1 MLYRWEQQNISS
13 NQNAPQHLLCQL
25 ITLFFE
31 PTGALCYAEL
41 GTIILKSGAEYVYLY
56 ESFGAIP
63 AYIFAWS
70 STLVFKP
77 PQISI
82 IAITFGAYMA
92 ESLLPS
98 DCQST
103 VVVAKLFAVLAISK
117 CGCCN
122 AMKHLH
128 VRICLFFFGSEV
140 KTAVKPLVAP
150 C

>member
-1 MLYRWEQQNISS
+1 MMYINWCILYMYVYLML
-13 NQNAPQHLLCQL
+13 
-25 ITLFFE
+25 LFT

-56 ESFGAIP
+56 EAFGGIP

-92 ESLLPS
+92 ESLIPAG
-98 DCQST
+98 CGTT
-103 VVVAKLFAVLAISK
+103 VVVAKLFAVLAICKFWPPCICYGKPVDQLLISCSGK
-117 CGCCN
+117 
-122 AMKHLH
+122 LH
-128 VRICLFFFGSEV
+128 SIEGNDLMVFYKRPE
-140 KTAVKPLVAP
+140 
-150 C
+150 